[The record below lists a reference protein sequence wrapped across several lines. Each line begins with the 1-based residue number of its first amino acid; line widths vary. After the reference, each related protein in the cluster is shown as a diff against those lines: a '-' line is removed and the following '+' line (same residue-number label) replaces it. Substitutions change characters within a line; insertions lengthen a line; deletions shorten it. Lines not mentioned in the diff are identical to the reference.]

1 MATAPEAILKVVRTD
16 IELPISGLDYEAISN
31 MMDQQ
36 EHLARYEGG
45 GVVHTEMSAKD
56 HPNRSLIEMSMI
68 EEGYEECDIEVTSL
82 ISHTVANS
90 LRGLPELIVA
100 NACPDSAGQLI
111 EEVEGALASD
121 EGLVLDYPVLLN
133 GRLIQLVSVKF
144 KQLSLFEGAY
154 ESFAAMQILMAQ
166 QDIEPRWLQIVYA
179 DQYHRFP
186 WEPGA
191 DRNLFQPVPRRGKY
205 PVNASRLLN

>member
-1 MATAPEAILKVVRTD
+1 MATAPEAILKAVRTD
-16 IELPISGLDYEAISN
+16 IELPISGLDYEAISK

-36 EHLARYEGG
+36 ERLARYEGG

-82 ISHTVANS
+82 VSHTVANT

-111 EEVEGALASD
+111 DEVEDALIS
-121 EGLVLDYPVLLN
+121 EGGLALDYPVLLD
-133 GRLIQLVSVKF
+133 GRLIQLVSVNF
-144 KQLSLFEGAY
+144 RDLALFDGAY
-154 ESFAAMQILMAQ
+154 ESFAAMQILMVQ
-166 QDIEPRWLQIVYA
+166 QGLAPRWLQIVYA

-191 DRNLFQPVPRRGKY
+191 DQDLFQPVPRHGKY
-205 PVNASRLLN
+205 PARASRALN